1 MTVGELSSKMS
12 AGSNMTTGSLAAYTS
27 GNSSDDFIADGIF
40 AKIVEESRKGWRDK
54 RFSEKAISIIME
66 KCDKNGVGT
75 GEGVLVPLA
84 MFDRMAVPYKI
95 ESDGTIVR
103 DTTKDIQ
110 YADGTAVVDWKRAEN
125 AEKFVDTH
133 MGNVMGFKVKT
144 TEKVRKWD
152 NAAKSWSTT
161 ELRDQKV
168 YRINWSTGATVADE
182 AAAEAANS

>member
-1 MTVGELSSKMS
+1 MTVGELSSKMR

-27 GNSSDDFIADGIF
+27 SNSSDDFVADGIF
-40 AKIVEESRKGWRDK
+40 AKIVKESRTGWRDN
-54 RFSEKAISIIME
+54 RFSEKALSIVME
-66 KCDKNGVGT
+66 KCDKNGNGS

-95 ESDGTIVR
+95 EADGTIVR
-103 DTTKDIQ
+103 DTTKDVQ

-133 MGNVMGFKVKT
+133 MGEVMGFKVKA

-152 NAAKSWSTT
+152 NAAKGWSTT

-168 YRINWSTGATVADE
+168 YSINWSTGVVVADE